1 MIETNKIVNWDC
13 IVEMS
18 KLPELSI
25 DLLVTSPPYG
35 VGINYDVHQDDV
47 IFEDYL
53 KFTKEWLTQAYR
65 VIKDDGRV
73 AINIPYEINRQD
85 KGGRIFFVSEVYQIY
100 YHQLNL

>member
-1 MIETNKIVNWDC
+1 MIETNKIINGDC
-13 IVEMS
+13 IVEMG

-65 VIKDDGRV
+65 VIKDD
-73 AINIPYEINRQD
+73 E
-85 KGGRIFFVSEVYQIY
+85 VS
-100 YHQLNL
+100 